1 MIILDENIPADQN
14 EILRS
19 KRIPVKKIGVAVGR
33 WGMKDDEII
42 PLLHQLNRPTFFSLD
57 ADYYKRRLRHDGY
70 CLVYLDI
77 EDDDAAEYIL
87 QVLRHLNLNTK
98 AKRMGAVIRVEPTGM
113 TVWRVR
119 HDEEEHLLWHK

>member
-1 MIILDENIPADQN
+1 MIILDENIPADQY
-14 EILRS
+14 EILRR
-19 KRIPVKKIGVAVGR
+19 KRVPVKKIGVAVGR

-57 ADYYKRRLRHDGY
+57 ADYHKRHLRHDGY

-77 EDDDAAEYIL
+77 EDDEAAEYIL
-87 QVLRHLNLNTK
+87 QVLRHPALNTK
-98 AKRMGAVIRVEPTGM
+98 ARRMGTVIRAEPNGM

-119 HDEEEHLLWHK
+119 RDDEERLSWNN